1 MKASELIS
9 LSDSELADKLK
20 TLKTSLLDLR
30 LSIPYNSE
38 KDTSKVRKL
47 KKETARIY
55 TILNERKK
63 S

>member
-30 LSIPYNSE
+30 LSILYNSE